1 MLMHM
6 PAHQRNLGFSI
17 VELMVAVTI
26 AIVTGVVV
34 LQVLAVYEGR
44 KRTVTAGIDAE
55 MGAAVGLYMVER
67 DVRMAGAGFTT
78 PTGLL
83 CGNGVNA
90 QFNGTTLSDGAV
102 IPFASVTDGGTGP
115 DRVDVIRSDSD
126 FGVAPG
132 TITQTMASPDASIR
146 VAGPTGLLDGDLF
159 LAASPDGVKV
169 CTLMQMTAN
178 PASVGTNWMLAH
190 SSAGS
195 NYNPAIPA
203 AVFTNPANYDV
214 GDTVYNLGTFGIRSF
229 RVICNDDTD
238 PDAAPSL
245 TNTCILG
252 ASDAIAGPANP
263 TIAQAQAL
271 ASQVVDFQVQY
282 GIAPAGSQTVDSWVD
297 ATGGWAAPS
306 AADQRRIKAV
316 RIAIVTR
323 GNLEREMVSPDT
335 LTIWDAS
342 VSGTARTKALSDDER
357 FYRYK
362 VQTVVVPLIN
372 MIWAGV

>member
-1 MLMHM
+1 MQPIM
-6 PAHQRNLGFSI
+6 PARQRNQGLSL

-26 AIVTGVVV
+26 AIITGIVV
-34 LQVLAVYEGR
+34 LQVLSVYESR
-44 KRTVTAGIDAE
+44 RRTVTVGIDAE
-55 MGAAVGLYMVER
+55 MSAAVGLYMVER
-67 DVRMAGAGFTT
+67 EVRMAGAGFTT

-83 CGNGVNA
+83 CGNGINA
-90 QFNGTTLSDGAV
+90 HYAGTVLSDGAA
-102 IPFASVTDGGTGP
+102 IPFVRVTDGGAGL
-115 DRVDVIRSDSD
+115 DRIDVIRGDSA

-132 TITQTMASPDASIR
+132 TVTQAMSSPGASIR
-146 VAGPTGLLDGDLF
+146 VQGTTGLSDGDLL
-159 LAASPDGVKV
+159 LAGSQDGVKV
-169 CTLMQMTAN
+169 CTLMQMTSN
-178 PASVGTNWMLAH
+178 PVNAGTNWTLAR

-195 NYNPAIPA
+195 DYNPADPG
-203 AVFTNPANYDV
+203 VFTNPVNYDV
-214 GDTVYNLGTFGIRSF
+214 GDAVYNLGTFGMRAF
-229 RVICNDDTD
+229 RVICNDG
-238 PDAAPSL
+238 AAPSL

-263 TIAQAQAL
+263 TIAEAEAL

-282 GIAPAGSQTVDSWVD
+282 GVAPAGSQTVDTWVD
-297 ATGGWAAPS
+297 ATAGSIWEDPT

-335 LTIWDAS
+335 LVIWDAS
-342 VSGTARTKALSDDER
+342 VSGTQRTKALSDDER

-362 VQTVVVPLIN
+362 VQTVVVPVIN